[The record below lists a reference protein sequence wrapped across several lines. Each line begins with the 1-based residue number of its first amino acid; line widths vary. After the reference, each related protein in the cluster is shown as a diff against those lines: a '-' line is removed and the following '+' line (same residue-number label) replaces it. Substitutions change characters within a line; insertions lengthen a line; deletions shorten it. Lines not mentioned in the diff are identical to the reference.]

1 MRPTLT
7 ILLLALTL
15 NACGPMRQLQQVA
28 SQLPMI
34 GSVGKHQ
41 SQLFKKEFQK
51 MGEPTL
57 VSPIAVSVQSVPFT
71 SSMLGKYAKNRE
83 KQGLE
88 PLAMERDTTKNTMTK
103 YFKMIITD
111 VVGLVEQLNQ
121 SDNAPLK
128 KYLKEDTDL
137 VLLSQISFVAQ
148 VEVSDKIK
156 ASDRFVLTT
165 DRDGAL
171 SLQFESG
178 ATLKI
183 ADLEVFDF
191 ETANFCWN
199 KDNKARLQIAHIL
212 MDGKTC
218 PGDTEANPKKLDRT
232 PDYLKL

>member
-7 ILLLALTL
+7 ILLLALIL
-15 NACGPMRQLQQVA
+15 NACGPMRQMQQVT
-28 SQLPMI
+28 SQMPMI

-51 MGEPTL
+51 VGEPTL
-57 VSPIAVSVQSVPFT
+57 VSPIAVSIQSVPFT
-71 SSMLGKYAKNRE
+71 SRMLGKYAKNRE
-83 KQGLE
+83 KQGLK
-88 PLAMERDTTKNTMTK
+88 PLAVKKDTTKNTMPK

-137 VLLSQISFVAQ
+137 VLLSQISFVAEM
-148 VEVSDKIK
+148 EVSEIIE
-156 ASDRFVLTT
+156 ASDRFFLTM
-165 DRDGAL
+165 DREGAL

-183 ADLEVFDF
+183 AELEVFDF
-191 ETANFCWN
+191 ETASFCWI
-199 KDNKARLQIAHIL
+199 KDTRGQLQIAHIL
-212 MDGKTC
+212 MDGNTC
-218 PGDTEANPKKLDRT
+218 PGDTEANPQKLDKT